1 MTTVSLLTASASLT
15 DTITHSLNV
24 DIDYS
29 LFSDPTTQFYSNFL
43 ADLIDVLTCNAQL
56 YLGDASVT
64 SASFTINSVTAGR
77 SGYTDISVTFS
88 APIGALTSSIEVKRA
103 KTCKYSFPTALQ
115 FQS

>member
-1 MTTVSLLTASASLT
+1 MRLEDGFNLIQIRAKDGRNTAVYELLAYKEPGFDDGFSCDGFAQAGLV

-64 SASFTINSVTAGR
+64 RHPS
-77 SGYTDISVTFS
+77 
-88 APIGALTSSIEVKRA
+88 PLTSWIR
-103 KTCKYSFPTALQ
+103 
-115 FQS
+115 